1 RRAYHRRLPGEPRL
15 RHERGE
21 EHDHGSQASHIAS
34 DETEIGYPGAPAV
47 PDSSGG
53 PSVSRATA
61 SSGSRAYMGP
71 TRTKRAPRNY
81 FRSARFHWWAVKES
95 NRSSDPSLATLSL
108 KLCTASENDFAVV
121 CRFKSPTSLI
131 SRWASSREVLITC
144 WFCLSNRKVRI
155 ASARLAESTSARTFF
170 AIGITTSCM

>member
-81 FRSARFHWWAVKES
+81 FRSARFHWWAVKDS
-95 NRSSDPSLATLSL
+95 NLGPAENRGRPAAVSRPPAPSDRAGAAPPRWVR
-108 KLCTASENDFAVV
+108 FA
-121 CRFKSPTSLI
+121 KTM
-131 SRWASSREVLITC
+131 
-144 WFCLSNRKVRI
+144 
-155 ASARLAESTSARTFF
+155 ST
-170 AIGITTSCM
+170 GI